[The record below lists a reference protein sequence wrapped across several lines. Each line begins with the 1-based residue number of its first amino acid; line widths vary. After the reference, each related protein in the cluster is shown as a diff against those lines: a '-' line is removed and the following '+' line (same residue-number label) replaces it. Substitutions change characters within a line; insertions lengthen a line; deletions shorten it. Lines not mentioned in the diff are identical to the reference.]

1 MHKDTLPESKIEIE
15 PRAFGINFR
24 EVLIALGQLEEG
36 DLSFEECA
44 GVVTQIGHEAAIKTG
59 LRLGD
64 RVCGWSQGSSGPK
77 IQVDW
82 HAVVPFSDSL
92 TFEEAA
98 SVPMVWTTV
107 YYSLRSIAALTK
119 DETILIHAGSGGV
132 GQAAIMLSQYMGAE
146 IYTTVSSV
154 EKRDFLIRKYGVAPD
169 RIYYSRDSS
178 FAAAVMTATEGRG
191 VDVVLNSL
199 AGPLLEESW
208 NCVAPFGRFIE
219 IGKKDIHSAKLLSM
233 SKFRR
238 NVAFAAVDLVELLL
252 YKPLKMR
259 EVINE
264 VLQLIDS
271 ETLSTV
277 SPINTFSATKVQ
289 DAFRYMQTGRHI
301 GKVVVTVEPKMEI
314 HVSTSFAHGSIPATL
329 LTLVDYAQNGS
340 NHIEFS
346 Q

>member
-1 MHKDTLPESKIEIE
+1 
-15 PRAFGINFR
+15 
-24 EVLIALGQLEEG
+24 
-36 DLSFEECA
+36 
-44 GVVTQIGHEAAIKTG
+44 
-59 LRLGD
+59 
-64 RVCGWSQGSSGPK
+64 
-77 IQVDW
+77 
-82 HAVVPFSDSL
+82 
-92 TFEEAA
+92 
-98 SVPMVWTTV
+98 
-107 YYSLRSIAALTK
+107 
-119 DETILIHAGSGGV
+119 LIHAGSGGV

-146 IYTTVSSV
+146 VYTTVSSV

-259 EVINE
+259 EVIKE
-264 VLQLIDS
+264 VLQLIDL

-301 GKVVVTVEPKMEI
+301 GKVVVTVQPKMEI
-314 HVSTSFAHGSIPATL
+314 HVSTSFVHGSIPATL

-340 NHIEFS
+340 NHIEFGR
-346 Q
+346 